1 MLNERNR
8 ALCETLQSDR
18 FADYQVSNEFLT
30 NSTDIIKDTYLKMLG
45 VVLRQG
51 DEINEYQKALFK
63 GIIAGANVDYA
74 FIDYLR
80 RAKQF
85 DETDIKVFVE
95 VCNSLPALQ
104 YRFVLDSLILSSLSM
119 NHKEQ
124 FELISVFCEILKIEN
139 DVVFFLASMAKAIV
153 EMNLILYINTCYK
166 KPDNIIDQVY
176 YGYSVILKLYFKN
189 VEKMTILQG
198 FDFSKEPI
206 SIAEDEGNN
215 GILTIIKMDFSSIIR
230 NQCFKLSNIKNILI
244 CNCEIEGGEYPISI
258 EKCENVKFLNTKFM
272 NFKKRALLFESVG
285 AMYFNNCIF
294 SLCYNSFIRRNSFGA
309 SDCIGGVMYS
319 SENNNGL
326 IVMDDCQFISCGT
339 INSKGAIAAP
349 CISNINCKVQNS
361 IFENC
366 FCQNNN
372 KFQYKNE
379 RYMFTE
385 NSTQINCKL
394 SNSPMFNVLKT

>member
-1 MLNERNR
+1 MNKLLDERNR

-95 VCNSLPALQ
+95 VCNSRPLQ
-104 YRFVLDSLILSSLSM
+104 CRFVLDSLILSSLSR

-124 FELISVFCEILKIEN
+124 FELISVFCKILKIEN

-166 KPDNIIDQVY
+166 KPDNIIDSY
-176 YGYSVILKLYFKN
+176 
-189 VEKMTILQG
+189 
-198 FDFSKEPI
+198 
-206 SIAEDEGNN
+206 
-215 GILTIIKMDFSSIIR
+215 
-230 NQCFKLSNIKNILI
+230 CFW
-244 CNCEIEGGEYPISI
+244 
-258 EKCENVKFLNTKFM
+258 
-272 NFKKRALLFESVG
+272 
-285 AMYFNNCIF
+285 
-294 SLCYNSFIRRNSFGA
+294 
-309 SDCIGGVMYS
+309 
-319 SENNNGL
+319 
-326 IVMDDCQFISCGT
+326 
-339 INSKGAIAAP
+339 
-349 CISNINCKVQNS
+349 
-361 IFENC
+361 
-366 FCQNNN
+366 
-372 KFQYKNE
+372 
-379 RYMFTE
+379 
-385 NSTQINCKL
+385 
-394 SNSPMFNVLKT
+394 